1 MTARPANAG
10 ETAAGARDAAGGARE
25 NVIGYLFD
33 EDGRQVRA
41 VGGHAVLAAD
51 GTHDPTDFE
60 LLQTD
65 GDLAL
70 TLTLRGK
77 VALTAAM
84 AATHHRTTPAEL
96 VDRLIAAEGQRI
108 GIRKLADA
116 REGRGDNSCTPAPR
130 APAAPARRDPPL
142 KGEGGSAR

>member
-1 MTARPANAG
+1 MTARTENAG
-10 ETAAGARDAAGGARE
+10 KSNAGAAEPGGTARE

-33 EDGRQVRA
+33 GDGREVCAVRGDVPQNGYA
-41 VGGHAVLAAD
+41 WRCGNTDVGHAD
-51 GTHDPTDFE
+51 DDIT
-60 LLQTD
+60 
-65 GDLAL
+65 L

-108 GIRKLADA
+108 GTRQLADA
-116 REGRGDNSCTPAPR
+116 REGRG
-130 APAAPARRDPPL
+130 
-142 KGEGGSAR
+142 